1 MQGRPQGGPLKK
13 GKGTMA
19 YKAVFFDL
27 DGTVYNYNRG
37 DRLGKEAISSYME
50 REFGLSGE
58 ETGRAL
64 KWAFLEAGNRIGYS
78 CGALHNR
85 LIRYQMMLEHL
96 SLPIHPHAMALAS
109 LYWDTLIGQAQ
120 PEPGL
125 IPLLQALRSR
135 GLITGFGTNMTAMIQ
150 FKKLDRLGLWPYT
163 DVLVTSEE
171 VGTEKPDRRVF
182 DWCARKASLSN
193 EECIFIGDTWAHD
206 VDGARKAGMEGILY
220 QGKESDPVPF
230 EERILSFEN
239 CLTGDGI
246 RLGKILL
253 P

>member
-1 MQGRPQGGPLKK
+1 
-13 GKGTMA
+13 MA

-220 QGKESDPVPF
+220 RGKESDPVPF